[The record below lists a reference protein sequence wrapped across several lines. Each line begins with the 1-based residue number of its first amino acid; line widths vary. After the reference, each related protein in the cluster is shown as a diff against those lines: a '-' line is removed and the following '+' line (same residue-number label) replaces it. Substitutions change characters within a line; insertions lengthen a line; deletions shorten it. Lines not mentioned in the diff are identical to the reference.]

1 MITFETARLLAARLE
16 EAWNAGDGVAFGAAF
31 TADADF
37 VTVRGELHQG
47 REAIARGHQ
56 GIFDSIY
63 AGSRVE
69 YTVVDTRTVRDG
81 VGIAHLS
88 AVLKVPAGPLAG
100 DHRALATVVIV
111 SGENGPELT
120 AFHNTLI
127 G

>member
-1 MITFETARLLAARLE
+1 MITFETARSLAARLE
-16 EAWNAGDGVAFGAAF
+16 EAWNAGDGVAFGAPF

-69 YTVVDTRTVRDG
+69 YTVVDTRTVRGG
-81 VGIAHLS
+81 VGIAHLG